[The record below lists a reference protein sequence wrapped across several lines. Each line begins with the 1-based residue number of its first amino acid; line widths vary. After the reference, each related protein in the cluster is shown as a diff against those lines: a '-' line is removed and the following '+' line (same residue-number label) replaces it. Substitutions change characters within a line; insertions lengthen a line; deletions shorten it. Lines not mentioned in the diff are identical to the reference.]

1 MKQRLVV
8 LLGLALPLL
17 AACQPVSQSETT
29 SETAYIEVQG
39 TGVALAVPDR
49 VSMVF
54 VIEAEG
60 DDLVALKQQVDRTTV
75 SMLDLFTSMDI
86 PRQQIRSWQ
95 VSVQPQYNYLERER
109 VFVGYSVSRDLQVT
123 FDEVDRFDEILDSA
137 LQAGIGNL
145 SRVNFSVAEP
155 APLHAEARAA
165 AIEHARSKAEQMAT
179 LAGRKLGP
187 ALQVREQGGHAERI
201 LVTGSRMM
209 AADASA
215 TEAGE
220 QEIRAQVFI
229 RFALI
234 DE

>member
-1 MKQRLVV
+1 MQQRLVV
-8 LLGLALPLL
+8 LLALVFPLL
-17 AACQPVSQSETT
+17 AACQPASQSGAT
-29 SETAYIEVQG
+29 SESAYIEVQG

-54 VIEAEG
+54 VIEADGE
-60 DDLVALKQQVDRTTV
+60 DLVQLKQQVDRTTV
-75 SMLDLFTSMDI
+75 SMLDLFTELDI

-95 VSVQPQYNYLERER
+95 VSVQPEYHYHERER
-109 VFVGYSVSRDLQVT
+109 IFVGYSVSRDLQVT
-123 FDEVDRFDEILDSA
+123 FDDIDRFDEILNSA

-155 APLHAEARAA
+155 APFHAEARAA
-165 AIEHARSKAEQMAT
+165 AIDHARAKAEQMAT
-179 LAGRKLGP
+179 LSGRKLGP
-187 ALQVREQGGHAERI
+187 ALQIREQGGHQERI
-201 LVTGSRMM
+201 LVTGSRML
-209 AADASA
+209 AADSSA

-234 DE
+234 D